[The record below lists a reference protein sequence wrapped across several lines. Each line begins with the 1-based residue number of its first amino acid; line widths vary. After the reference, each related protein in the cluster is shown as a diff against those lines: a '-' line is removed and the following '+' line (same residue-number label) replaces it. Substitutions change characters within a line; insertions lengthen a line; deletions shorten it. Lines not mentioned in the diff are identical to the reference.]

1 MNTGI
6 VLKSVDSLLIFSR
19 VNRGGNANNGSNA
32 GLFNV
37 NRNTGNAWTN
47 NGSRAVVV
55 AGDYGMKVVVLRLVQ
70 GLNEKYLS

>member
-1 MNTGI
+1 M
-6 VLKSVDSLLIFSR
+6 
-19 VNRGGNANNGSNA
+19 NRGGNANNGSNA

-70 GLNEKYLS
+70 GLNKKYLS